1 MWKIFNSKVAVVGV
15 AVGSLIMSA
24 GSSVVAAP
32 APPEPG
38 IDLVRIV
45 NEFVPKSEIQRSL
58 KASKKL
64 NPKAGAVT
72 MKASGACSAS
82 GAKVTMGATPGVC
95 TVTYSQANKGAAKGA
110 KGKYKIKVIAG

>member
-1 MWKIFNSKVAVVGV
+1 MRRNLITKFALVGL
-15 AVGSLIMSA
+15 AA
-24 GSSVVAAP
+24 GSFVASSGGSVAAAP

-72 MKASGACSAS
+72 MKASGACSAT
-82 GAKVTMGATPGVC
+82 GAKVVMGAAPGVC
-95 TVTYSQANKGAAKGA
+95 VVTYSQAKKGAAKGT